1 MAEQL
6 DPKTTALIVF
16 DMQKGQ
22 INVDDPQRQK
32 WLKDSNIVA
41 NCVALVQTARKASVP
56 IFYVKNNRRPDGAD
70 QPDVITDQ
78 GMRQAA
84 AAGRAGGG
92 APVAGAQEIIDDLKP
107 APGDFVVDKIRMGAF
122 SSTMLDTLLRAKK
135 VENVIICGVRTTVG
149 VATTVRDGRDL
160 GYNMVLASNAT
171 GGVTPEDHQWML
183 EKIFPMFG
191 RVRTVEQIEQ
201 MLGQ

>member
-1 MAEQL
+1 MAERL
-6 DPKTTALIVF
+6 NPKTTALIVF

-41 NCVALVQTARKASVP
+41 NCVALVQTARQASVP
-56 IFYVKNNRRPDGAD
+56 IFYVKNNRRPDGSD

-122 SSTMLDTLLRAKK
+122 SSTMLDTLLRTKRI
-135 VENVIICGVRTTVG
+135 ENVVICGVRTTVG

-171 GGVTPEDHQWML
+171 GGVPPEDHQWML

-191 RVRTVEQIEQ
+191 RVRTVEQIQE
-201 MLGQ
+201 MLG